1 VQAVYPRR
9 EIYSG
14 PATHLAPDLML
25 DMWSQGYRVT
35 PARESSKLVTA
46 PQPLA
51 GVKEAW
57 SSEHRPLG
65 IFVAAG
71 PRLSGGRAD
80 ELSLLDVC
88 PTALALL
95 EEAVPAGLDG
105 RAATDVFDADWLSSH
120 PVSSAE
126 AAATRATE
134 GEYSEDEA
142 AAVSAHLKDLGYI
155 E

>member
-1 VQAVYPRR
+1 
-9 EIYSG
+9 
-14 PATHLAPDLML
+14 PDLML

-35 PARESSKLVTA
+35 PAREPSELVTS

-65 IFVAAG
+65 IFVGAG
-71 PRLSGGRAD
+71 PRLSEGRSE

-95 EEAVPAGLDG
+95 EKAVPAGLDG
-105 RAATDVFDADWLSSH
+105 RAVTEAFDADWLSSH
-120 PVSSAE
+120 PVSSVE
-126 AAATRATE
+126 AAATRGTV
-134 GEYSEDEA
+134 GDYSEEEA
-142 AAVSAHLKDLGYI
+142 AAVAAHLKDLGYI